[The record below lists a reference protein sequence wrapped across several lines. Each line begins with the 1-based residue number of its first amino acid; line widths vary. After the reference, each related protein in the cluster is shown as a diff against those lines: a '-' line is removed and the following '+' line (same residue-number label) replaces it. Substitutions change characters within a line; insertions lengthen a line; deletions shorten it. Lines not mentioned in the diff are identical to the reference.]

1 MCQFDEMNK
10 HSCYFNTPNF
20 EVAAWYGKENTCDVS
35 KGGESSM
42 SSTPKQ
48 HGKKSLCDRKHRLTS
63 HVFFHFPA

>member
-10 HSCYFNTPNF
+10 HLCYFNTPNF

-48 HGKKSLCDRKHRLTS
+48 HGKNLFVT
-63 HVFFHFPA
+63 VNTV